1 MGSKNHEV
9 VPSALIASIAGLRS
23 GGVNKCLGE
32 LARRNLVARVANTKC
47 AWVLAARCSSCTT
60 DGHRDIRPTQPL
72 GVQLMPAR

>member
-47 AWVLAARCSSCTT
+47 AWELAVRRWTHAT
-60 DGHRDIRPTQPL
+60 DGHSGFRSVPR
-72 GVQLMPAR
+72 VEFS

>member
-47 AWVLAARCSSCTT
+47 RSDFLS
-60 DGHRDIRPTQPL
+60 L
-72 GVQLMPAR
+72 L

>member
-47 AWVLAARCSSCTT
+47 PP
-60 DGHRDIRPTQPL
+60 GPFPL
-72 GVQLMPAR
+72 I